1 MSAQPVVY
9 VLCASYGCHGEAFPG
24 DSYCDKCRELINED
38 RAERRAAERN
48 ERAYRD
54 ENGGY

>member
-1 MSAQPVVY
+1 MSAQLVVY

-24 DSYCDKCRELINED
+24 DSYCDKCRERIDED

-54 ENGGY
+54 ENGG